1 MNIPNEAPK
10 EVTSNG
16 SGLALAIALIAFV
29 YAFCYDLMAIFNL
42 IQKVTDT
49 NTVVAGTV
57 LTLVTL
63 AFGALGLHLSN
74 TDRSPTGWEPYHA
87 QFRD

>member
-16 SGLALAIALIAFV
+16 SGLALAIAMLAFV
-29 YAFCYDLMAIFNL
+29 YAFCFDLMAIFNF
-42 IQKVTDT
+42 IQHVSDT

-63 AFGALGLHLSN
+63 AFGALGLRLSK
-74 TDRSPTGWEPYHA
+74 TDQSPTGWEHYHA